1 MNPCLLLDIPD
12 LPLMAFTHCGDK
24 KIKPEGGG
32 GGKGG
37 GGGNSQLLYQLQ
49 QQNQKIRD
57 LESAAASGAQ
67 SQVQQAV
74 SPNVN
79 AQNTTGTDPTVTSN
93 NESAKTGKSSLTIDL
108 APTVKQANAKRASSL
123 STDSATGLSATV

>member
-1 MNPCLLLDIPD
+1 MNLNLLLGIPD

-32 GGKGG
+32 KGG
-37 GGGNSQLLYQLQ
+37 GGDSSALLYQLQ

-57 LESAAASGAQ
+57 LEASAASGAQ

-74 SPNVN
+74 SPNVS
-79 AQNTTGTDPTVTSN
+79 AQDTSSQSPTVDSTTN
-93 NESAKTGKSSLTIDL
+93 PDKTGKSSLTIDL
-108 APTVKQANAKRASSL
+108 NPAAKVANAKRASAL
-123 STDSATGLSATV
+123 STDASTGLSVSV

>member
-24 KIKPEGGG
+24 KIKPEGG
-32 GGKGG
+32 KGG
-37 GGGNSQLLYQLQ
+37 GGDNSQLLYQLQ

-57 LESAAASGAQ
+57 LETAAASGAQ

-74 SPNVN
+74 SPNVSP
-79 AQNTTGTDPTVTSN
+79 QETTSPDPTVVAGNTDSGKKG
-93 NESAKTGKSSLTIDL
+93 KTSLTIDL
-108 APTVKQANAKRASSL
+108 APTVKQANAKRASAL
-123 STDSATGLSATV
+123 STDAATGLSATV